1 MIWIVLAFVL
11 GFALGCAFLIYTDLW
26 LEVIFA
32 LEFVYEQVLYYI
44 RCLRGNTMSY
54 KQIYGDEII
63 WVTKSDIYGGEE
75 LRISVNSNHK
85 DNLIWL
91 QTFRT
96 EHEREKKL
104 REENVAVKNA
114 WEQYQVVKALAQ
126 KETV

>member
-1 MIWIVLAFVL
+1 MIWILLAFVL
-11 GFALGCAFLIYTDLW
+11 GFALGCAFLIYTDYW

-54 KQIYGDEII
+54 KQIYGDDMI
-63 WVTKSDIYGGEE
+63 WVNKNDVYGGEE
-75 LRISVNSNHK
+75 LRISMSSIAK
-85 DNLIWL
+85 DNLNWL
-91 QTFRT
+91 QTFRA
-96 EHEREKKL
+96 EQEAEKKL
-104 REENVAVKNA
+104 REENAAVKNA